1 MGNLVEWFDVY
12 TYTTFAAYFEDQFFS
27 PDDPHK
33 SIYIYAIFWATF
45 IMRPFGSW
53 FFGRWADRHGRRSA
67 LIMAVTIM
75 AVGSLV
81 ISVLPTRGT
90 IGVGAPILLLICR
103 IVQGFATGGEYGT
116 SATYMSEAST
126 KGHRGFFSSFQYF
139 TLVGGLVTAQ
149 AVLLLLSS
157 LMSEATIHAW
167 GWRIPFFIGGV
178 AALIVFFMQK
188 TMDESLST
196 EHLKSVRS
204 GEDSSSGSLKEL
216 FGNHLGNF
224 LLAFTIASGGTL
236 CFYVYTVN
244 APNIVHSTF
253 SSTPMAATAVN
264 LIALFILMLGQPL
277 GGLIGDRIG
286 RKPVLLFFAAGGVVY
301 TWVLVTCLS
310 HARKP
315 VTAFLMLLMGY
326 IFLTGYTS
334 ISAVVKSDLF
344 PTDVRALG
352 VGMAHG
358 FANSLFGG
366 TAPLIY
372 VWAKQGDAIPAFIG
386 YVTALSAVTLLT
398 ILFGLTT
405 RTASH
410 LDAPTKGGH
419 D

>member
-1 MGNLVEWFDVY
+1 MY

-67 LIMAVTIM
+67 LTMAVTIM

-188 TMDESLST
+188 TMDES
-196 EHLKSVRS
+196 EYR
-204 GEDSSSGSLKEL
+204 
-216 FGNHLGNF
+216 
-224 LLAFTIASGGTL
+224 
-236 CFYVYTVN
+236 
-244 APNIVHSTF
+244 
-253 SSTPMAATAVN
+253 
-264 LIALFILMLGQPL
+264 
-277 GGLIGDRIG
+277 
-286 RKPVLLFFAAGGVVY
+286 
-301 TWVLVTCLS
+301 
-310 HARKP
+310 
-315 VTAFLMLLMGY
+315 
-326 IFLTGYTS
+326 TS
-334 ISAVVKSDLF
+334 
-344 PTDVRALG
+344 
-352 VGMAHG
+352 
-358 FANSLFGG
+358 
-366 TAPLIY
+366 
-372 VWAKQGDAIPAFIG
+372 
-386 YVTALSAVTLLT
+386 
-398 ILFGLTT
+398 
-405 RTASH
+405 
-410 LDAPTKGGH
+410 
-419 D
+419 

>member
-1 MGNLVEWFDVY
+1 M
-12 TYTTFAAYFEDQFFS
+12 
-27 PDDPHK
+27 
-33 SIYIYAIFWATF
+33 
-45 IMRPFGSW
+45 
-53 FFGRWADRHGRRSA
+53 
-67 LIMAVTIM
+67 
-75 AVGSLV
+75 
-81 ISVLPTRGT
+81 
-90 IGVGAPILLLICR
+90 GAPILLLICR

-188 TMDESLST
+188 TMDKSLST

-334 ISAVVKSDLF
+334 ISTVVKSDLF

>member
-1 MGNLVEWFDVY
+1 MY

-67 LIMAVTIM
+67 LTMAVTIM

-286 RKPVLLFFAAGGVVY
+286 RKPVLLFFAAGGVVVY
-301 TWVLVTCLS
+301 LGSRDLS
-310 HARKP
+310 VACPQARNCIPHA
-315 VTAFLMLLMGY
+315 
-326 IFLTGYTS
+326 
-334 ISAVVKSDLF
+334 
-344 PTDVRALG
+344 
-352 VGMAHG
+352 AHG
-358 FANSLFGG
+358 LYL
-366 TAPLIY
+366 PYRIY
-372 VWAKQGDAIPAFIG
+372 LDLRSCEVRPFPNRCQGAGCWDGPWFREFPVRRHG
-386 YVTALSAVTLLT
+386 ST
-398 ILFGLTT
+398 
-405 RTASH
+405 H
-410 LDAPTKGGH
+410 LRVGETG
-419 D
+419 

>member
-1 MGNLVEWFDVY
+1 M
-12 TYTTFAAYFEDQFFS
+12 
-27 PDDPHK
+27 
-33 SIYIYAIFWATF
+33 
-45 IMRPFGSW
+45 
-53 FFGRWADRHGRRSA
+53 
-67 LIMAVTIM
+67 
-75 AVGSLV
+75 
-81 ISVLPTRGT
+81 
-90 IGVGAPILLLICR
+90 
-103 IVQGFATGGEYGT
+103 
-116 SATYMSEAST
+116 
-126 KGHRGFFSSFQYF
+126 
-139 TLVGGLVTAQ
+139 TAQ

-216 FGNHLGNF
+216 FENHLGNF

-386 YVTALSAVTLLT
+386 YVTALSAVTFLT